1 MSKPIK
7 ETDLIIRPDGGAFH
21 IGLTA
26 SQVPK
31 KIIAVGDPDR
41 VAMVSRYF
49 DKVDFKVHR
58 REFVSHGGTFQG
70 KDILAISSG
79 IGPDNVEIVMT
90 ELDALVNVDLNTHQS
105 KTDRTKLSI
114 VRVGT
119 SGALQGDINV
129 GSELVSATAVGLD
142 NLMNFYSLPQ
152 TKSEIEITAG
162 IQQATKLSFLPYMA
176 SSASTLLDRI
186 GFDMLKGNTITCPGF
201 YAPQGRQVRLDIRY
215 PGLLDHL
222 TAFRSGDFRLTNFEM
237 ETSFYYAF
245 GQLLGHDMLSTN
257 AILVNRARNEFAEN
271 AEASVD
277 GLIRKVLERI

>member
-7 ETDLIIRPDGGAFH
+7 DTDLIIRPDGGAFH

-26 SQVPK
+26 NQVPQ

-49 DKVDFKVHR
+49 DKVDFKVTR

-70 KDILAISSG
+70 KDVLAISTG
-79 IGPDNVEIVMT
+79 IGPDNVEIMLT
-90 ELDALVNVDLNTHQS
+90 ELDSLVNVDL
-105 KTDRTKLSI
+105 KTRLPKANPTRLSI

-119 SGALQGDINV
+119 SGALQADIAV

-152 TKSEIEITAG
+152 TKSETDITTG
-162 IQQATKLSFLPYMA
+162 IQQVTGLSFLPYMA
-176 SSASTLLDRI
+176 DCSSILLDKI
-186 GFDMLKGNTITCPGF
+186 GFDMTKGNTMTCPGF

-215 PGLLDHL
+215 PNLLDHL
-222 TAFRSGDFRLTNFEM
+222 TTFRNGGFRLTNFEM
-237 ETSFYYAF
+237 ETSTYYAF

-257 AILVNRARNEFAEN
+257 SILVNRAKNVMASDAEK
-271 AEASVD
+271 AID